1 MTIFSKIT
9 DTLTK
14 IVQIKFRIHLIKD
27 VRDIYNKNFRIH
39 TSVTIKDRVISHAQI
54 SELLLWN
61 DYPTTICRYN
71 MI

>member
-54 SELLLWN
+54 SELLL
-61 DYPTTICRYN
+61 
-71 MI
+71 